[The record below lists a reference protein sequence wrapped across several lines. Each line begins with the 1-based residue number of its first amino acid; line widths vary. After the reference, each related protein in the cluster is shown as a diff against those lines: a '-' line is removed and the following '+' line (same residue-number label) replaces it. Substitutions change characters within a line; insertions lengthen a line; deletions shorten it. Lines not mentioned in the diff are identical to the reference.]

1 MLVVGVNYADDIY
14 LRHEKGEAQKIL
26 ALLVVFSPWREG
38 NLWSG
43 RRSGGCMKRAA
54 PDGPEPLVCGKVGK
68 ISALLPHTQLPP
80 TTPADWNTKHDRQ
93 ENEDGQR
100 RRMGLGLGFSSP
112 NVPAL
117 LGFDPVAS
125 PAPTAELRKRPL
137 SFETSTEKHGSTENM
152 LPERKRRYQG
162 AQRPSPHPSAWW

>member
-1 MLVVGVNYADDIY
+1 
-14 LRHEKGEAQKIL
+14 
-26 ALLVVFSPWREG
+26 
-38 NLWSG
+38 
-43 RRSGGCMKRAA
+43 MKRAA
-54 PDGPEPLVCGKVGK
+54 PHGPEPLVCGKVGK

-80 TTPADWNTKHDRQ
+80 TTPGDWSMKHDRQ

-100 RRMGLGLGFSSP
+100 CRMGLGLGFSSP
-112 NVPAL
+112 NVHAL
-117 LGFDPVAS
+117 GVDPIS

-137 SFETSTEKHGSTENM
+137 SFETSTENM

>member
-1 MLVVGVNYADDIY
+1 ME
-14 LRHEKGEAQKIL
+14 R
-26 ALLVVFSPWREG
+26 P
-38 NLWSG
+38 

-80 TTPADWNTKHDRQ
+80 TTPADWSTKHNRL

-137 SFETSTEKHGSTENM
+137 SFETSTANHGSTENM

>member
-1 MLVVGVNYADDIY
+1 ME
-14 LRHEKGEAQKIL
+14 R
-26 ALLVVFSPWREG
+26 PC
-38 NLWSG
+38 
-43 RRSGGCMKRAA
+43 RSGGCMKRAA

-80 TTPADWNTKHDRQ
+80 TTPADWSTKHDRH
-93 ENEDGQR
+93 ENEPDGQR

-112 NVPAL
+112 NVHAL
-117 LGFDPVAS
+117 LGLDPAAS

-137 SFETSTEKHGSTENM
+137 SFETSTENHGSTENM